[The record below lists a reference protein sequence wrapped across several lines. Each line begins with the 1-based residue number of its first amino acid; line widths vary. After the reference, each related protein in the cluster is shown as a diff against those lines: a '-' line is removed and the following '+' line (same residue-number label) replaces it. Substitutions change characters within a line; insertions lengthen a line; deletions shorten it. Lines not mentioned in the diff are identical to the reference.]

1 MPLFMLQAYLVLAA
15 LSLLLAGACYGDV
28 LPASAR
34 IAGLTDVGAFQLH
47 TSAPGFLLAAASCVV
62 LQASG
67 LNNTILG
74 LALLAQAQLHLHAL
88 YGQRWCGSPCTS

>member
-1 MPLFMLQAYLVLAA
+1 MPMLMLQAYLVLAA
-15 LSLLLAGACYGDV
+15 LLLLLAGACYSDV

-34 IAGLTDVGAFQLH
+34 IAGLTELGAFQLH

-67 LNNTILG
+67 PKDTILG
-74 LALLAQAQLHLHAL
+74 LALHAQAQLHLHAL
-88 YGQRWCGSPCTS
+88 YSQRWCGSPCTS

>member
-1 MPLFMLQAYLVLAA
+1 MPRTMLQAYLVLAA
-15 LSLLLAGACYGDV
+15 LSLLLAGACYSDV

-67 LNNTILG
+67 LNRRLLG
-74 LALLAQAQLHLHAL
+74 LALYAQVQGHLHAL
-88 YGQRWCGSPCTS
+88 YGQCWCGSPCTS